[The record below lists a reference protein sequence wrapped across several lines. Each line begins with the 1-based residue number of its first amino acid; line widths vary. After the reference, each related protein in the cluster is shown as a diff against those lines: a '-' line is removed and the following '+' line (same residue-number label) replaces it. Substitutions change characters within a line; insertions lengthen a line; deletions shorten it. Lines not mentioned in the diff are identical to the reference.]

1 MPIYLQIVNSITDA
15 IRRGNYKKGER
26 IYSINELSN
35 EYFLARDTVQ
45 KAYNILHER
54 GIITS
59 VKGKGYYVNETDIDT
74 TYRVLLLFSKISN
87 YKRQIYNAFV
97 DTLGKN
103 AAVDIKIHHFNTG
116 ILKEHISNHL
126 NDYDYFVIMPH
137 FYDNPAEALTIIKTI
152 PSDQLIILDKNI
164 PYTDLNSAAVYQDF
178 QNDIVDALEQGLD
191 LLGKYDKLYLAYPDV
206 DAYSPEIPVGFRKF
220 CMQNNYKNAIL
231 HEINDDTVVSAR
243 EAYIVIEENDL
254 CRLIRKAREQN
265 LEIGKDVGII
275 SYNDSPLK
283 EILLDG
289 ITVMTTDHVKMGQT
303 AAKFILDN
311 SKEKIKNPFV
321 LIKRKSL

>member
-231 HEINDDTVVSAR
+231 PEINDDTVVSAR

-303 AAKFILDN
+303 AAKFILNN

>member
-116 ILKEHISNHL
+116 ILKEHISTHL

-231 HEINDDTVVSAR
+231 PEINDDTVVSAR